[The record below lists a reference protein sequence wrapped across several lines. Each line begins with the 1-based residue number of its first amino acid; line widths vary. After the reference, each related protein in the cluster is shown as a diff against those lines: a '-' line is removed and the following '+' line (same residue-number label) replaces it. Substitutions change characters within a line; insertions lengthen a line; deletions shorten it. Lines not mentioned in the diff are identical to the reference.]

1 MGKKYLET
9 KEKSLESSVL
19 GIWQEA
25 AKKADELDEAKFSP
39 KEIKMAIGIA
49 SDKRYA
55 GGNMTGAVK
64 AIEKMKRGL
73 SDHPQVMA
81 VLKRQNENI
90 EEGKVIF
97 DDHDADDGDFKALTK
112 KLGLKFKAKG
122 DDTTVTGSDANIAK
136 LLKTMKMKK
145 DTDGHAMLEKL
156 DPVNKT
162 AAKKK
167 FDDRKDKDI
176 DNDGDVDDS
185 DEFLHKRRKAISKAM
200 SKDEGNKFTG
210 ALNAAKEKGEK
221 TFVVS
226 GRTYK
231 VEDYNQDEAYKPVK
245 SNHYDVKI
253 QGVKKK
259 DVNAILKY
267 IKVDGGNYDIE
278 DVDADQVTGSGMSST
293 SDGDIFIQGDDAGKL
308 GMEIAKKFRSVK
320 VMGEDYKKEN
330 YEFGTPERTKH
341 TLEVTPGQSQED
353 WDETVGVMH
362 KKNDTMREALA
373 KMWSVDEGHNPFI
386 KEADEFKPHMM
397 YDPKTGKGFKATTM
411 ADHLRMKDMGY
422 THDAPKKEN
431 KTMTGKPTTKVT
443 IEPEMKD

>member
-1 MGKKYLET
+1 MAYFDT
-9 KEKSLESSVL
+9 KTGSLEEAIKAAVSSELDEERSYTVVHVKK
-19 GIWQEA
+19 GKEVIKAKSSYDA
-25 AKKADELDEAKFSP
+25 AKKFAQMKGLKNTSGVDAHLMEEVELDEKFSP

-55 GGNMTGAVK
+55 GGNMTGAMS
-64 AIEKMKRGL
+64 AIEKIKKGL
-73 SDHPQVMA
+73 SKDPKVAA
-81 VLKRQNENI
+81 VIKRQNE
-90 EEGKVIF
+90 
-97 DDHDADDGDFKALTK
+97 DLD
-112 KLGLKFKAKG
+112 
-122 DDTTVTGSDANIAK
+122 
-136 LLKTMKMKK
+136 
-145 DTDGHAMLEKL
+145 EKL

-226 GRTYK
+226 GKTYK
-231 VEDYNQDEAYKPVK
+231 V
-245 SNHYDVKI
+245 
-253 QGVKKK
+253 
-259 DVNAILKY
+259 
-267 IKVDGGNYDIE
+267 
-278 DVDADQVTGSGMSST
+278 
-293 SDGDIFIQGDDAGKL
+293 
-308 GMEIAKKFRSVK
+308 
-320 VMGEDYKKEN
+320 EDYKKEN

>member
-1 MGKKYLET
+1 MAYFDT
-9 KEKSLESSVL
+9 KTGSLEEAIKAAVGGKLDEERTYTVVHATKGKEVIKAKTSYD
-19 GIWQEA
+19 A
-25 AKKADELDEAKFSP
+25 AKKFAQMKGLKNTSGVDAHLMEEVELDEKFSP

-55 GGNMTGAVK
+55 GGNMTGAMS
-64 AIEKMKRGL
+64 AIEKIKKGL
-73 SDHPQVMA
+73 SKDPKVAA
-81 VLKRQNENI
+81 VIKRQNE
-90 EEGKVIF
+90 
-97 DDHDADDGDFKALTK
+97 DLD
-112 KLGLKFKAKG
+112 
-122 DDTTVTGSDANIAK
+122 
-136 LLKTMKMKK
+136 
-145 DTDGHAMLEKL
+145 EKL

-226 GRTYK
+226 GKTYK
-231 VEDYNQDEAYKPVK
+231 V
-245 SNHYDVKI
+245 
-253 QGVKKK
+253 
-259 DVNAILKY
+259 
-267 IKVDGGNYDIE
+267 
-278 DVDADQVTGSGMSST
+278 
-293 SDGDIFIQGDDAGKL
+293 
-308 GMEIAKKFRSVK
+308 
-320 VMGEDYKKEN
+320 EDYKKEN

>member
-1 MGKKYLET
+1 MAYFDT
-9 KEKSLESSVL
+9 KTGSLEEAIKAAVGGKLDEERTYTVVHATKGKEVIKAKSSYD
-19 GIWQEA
+19 A
-25 AKKADELDEAKFSP
+25 AKKFAQMKGLKNTSGVDAHLMEEVELDEKFSP

-55 GGNMTGAVK
+55 GGNMTGAMS
-64 AIEKMKRGL
+64 AIEKIKKGL
-73 SDHPQVMA
+73 SKDPKVAA
-81 VLKRQNENI
+81 VIKRQNE
-90 EEGKVIF
+90 
-97 DDHDADDGDFKALTK
+97 DLD
-112 KLGLKFKAKG
+112 
-122 DDTTVTGSDANIAK
+122 
-136 LLKTMKMKK
+136 
-145 DTDGHAMLEKL
+145 EKL

-226 GRTYK
+226 GKTYK
-231 VEDYNQDEAYKPVK
+231 V
-245 SNHYDVKI
+245 
-253 QGVKKK
+253 
-259 DVNAILKY
+259 
-267 IKVDGGNYDIE
+267 
-278 DVDADQVTGSGMSST
+278 
-293 SDGDIFIQGDDAGKL
+293 
-308 GMEIAKKFRSVK
+308 
-320 VMGEDYKKEN
+320 EDYKKEN

-341 TLEVTPGQSQED
+341 TLEVTPGQSQKD

-397 YDPKTGKGFKATTM
+397 YDPETGKSFKANTM

>member
-1 MGKKYLET
+1 MAYFDT
-9 KEKSLESSVL
+9 KTGSLEEAIKAAVGGKLDEERTYTVVHATKGKEVIKAKTSYD
-19 GIWQEA
+19 A
-25 AKKADELDEAKFSP
+25 AKKFAQMKGLKNTSGVDAHLMEEVELDEKFSP

-55 GGNMTGAVK
+55 GGNMTGAMS
-64 AIEKMKRGL
+64 AIEKIKKGL
-73 SDHPQVMA
+73 SKDPKVAA
-81 VLKRQNENI
+81 VIKRQNE
-90 EEGKVIF
+90 
-97 DDHDADDGDFKALTK
+97 DLD
-112 KLGLKFKAKG
+112 
-122 DDTTVTGSDANIAK
+122 
-136 LLKTMKMKK
+136 
-145 DTDGHAMLEKL
+145 EKL

-253 QGVKKK
+253 QGVKRK

>member
-1 MGKKYLET
+1 MAYFDT
-9 KEKSLESSVL
+9 KTGSLE
-19 GIWQEA
+19 EA
-25 AKKADELDEAKFSP
+25 IKAVGGSELDEKFSP

-55 GGNMTGAVK
+55 GGNMTGAMS
-64 AIEKMKRGL
+64 AIEKIKKGL
-73 SDHPQVMA
+73 SKDPKVAA
-81 VLKRQNENI
+81 VIKRQNENI

-200 SKDEGNKFTG
+200 SKDEGNKFTS

-226 GRTYK
+226 GKTYK
-231 VEDYNQDEAYKPVK
+231 V
-245 SNHYDVKI
+245 
-253 QGVKKK
+253 
-259 DVNAILKY
+259 
-267 IKVDGGNYDIE
+267 
-278 DVDADQVTGSGMSST
+278 
-293 SDGDIFIQGDDAGKL
+293 
-308 GMEIAKKFRSVK
+308 
-320 VMGEDYKKEN
+320 EDYKKEN

-397 YDPKTGKGFKATTM
+397 YDPKTGKGFKANTM

-422 THDAPKKEN
+422 SHDAPKKEN

>member
-1 MGKKYLET
+1 MAYFDT
-9 KEKSLESSVL
+9 KTGSLEEAIKAAVSSELDEERSYTVVHATK
-19 GIWQEA
+19 GKEVIKAKSSYDA
-25 AKKADELDEAKFSP
+25 AKKFAQMKGLKNTSGVDAYLMEEVELDEKFSP

-55 GGNMTGAVK
+55 GGNMTGAMS
-64 AIEKMKRGL
+64 AIEKIKKGL
-73 SDHPQVMA
+73 SKDPKVAA
-81 VLKRQNENI
+81 VIKRQNE
-90 EEGKVIF
+90 
-97 DDHDADDGDFKALTK
+97 DLD
-112 KLGLKFKAKG
+112 
-122 DDTTVTGSDANIAK
+122 
-136 LLKTMKMKK
+136 
-145 DTDGHAMLEKL
+145 EKL

-226 GRTYK
+226 GKTYK
-231 VEDYNQDEAYKPVK
+231 V
-245 SNHYDVKI
+245 
-253 QGVKKK
+253 
-259 DVNAILKY
+259 
-267 IKVDGGNYDIE
+267 
-278 DVDADQVTGSGMSST
+278 
-293 SDGDIFIQGDDAGKL
+293 
-308 GMEIAKKFRSVK
+308 
-320 VMGEDYKKEN
+320 EDYKKEN

>member
-1 MGKKYLET
+1 MAYFDT
-9 KEKSLESSVL
+9 KTGSLEEAIKAAVSSELDEERSYTVVHVKK
-19 GIWQEA
+19 GKEVIKAKSSYDA
-25 AKKADELDEAKFSP
+25 AKKFAQMKGLKNTSGVDAHLMEEVDLDEKFSP

-55 GGNMTGAVK
+55 GGNMTGAMS
-64 AIEKMKRGL
+64 AIEKIKKGL
-73 SDHPQVMA
+73 SKDPKVAA
-81 VLKRQNENI
+81 VIKRQNENI

-97 DDHDADDGDFKALTK
+97 DDHDADDRDFKALTK

-122 DDTTVTGSDANIAK
+122 GDTTVTGSDANIAK

-226 GRTYK
+226 GKTYK
-231 VEDYNQDEAYKPVK
+231 V
-245 SNHYDVKI
+245 
-253 QGVKKK
+253 
-259 DVNAILKY
+259 
-267 IKVDGGNYDIE
+267 
-278 DVDADQVTGSGMSST
+278 
-293 SDGDIFIQGDDAGKL
+293 
-308 GMEIAKKFRSVK
+308 
-320 VMGEDYKKEN
+320 EDYKKEN

-373 KMWSVDEGHNPFI
+373 KMWGVDEGHNPFI

>member
-1 MGKKYLET
+1 MAYFDT
-9 KEKSLESSVL
+9 KTGSLEEAIKAAVSSELDEERSYTVVHVKK
-19 GIWQEA
+19 GKEVIKAKSSYDA
-25 AKKADELDEAKFSP
+25 AKKFAQMKGLKNTSGVDAHLMEEVELDEKFSP

-55 GGNMTGAVK
+55 GGNMTGAMS
-64 AIEKMKRGL
+64 AIEKIKKGL
-73 SDHPQVMA
+73 SKDPKVAA
-81 VLKRQNENI
+81 VIKRQNE
-90 EEGKVIF
+90 
-97 DDHDADDGDFKALTK
+97 DLD
-112 KLGLKFKAKG
+112 
-122 DDTTVTGSDANIAK
+122 
-136 LLKTMKMKK
+136 
-145 DTDGHAMLEKL
+145 EKL

-226 GRTYK
+226 GKTYK
-231 VEDYNQDEAYKPVK
+231 V
-245 SNHYDVKI
+245 
-253 QGVKKK
+253 
-259 DVNAILKY
+259 
-267 IKVDGGNYDIE
+267 
-278 DVDADQVTGSGMSST
+278 
-293 SDGDIFIQGDDAGKL
+293 
-308 GMEIAKKFRSVK
+308 
-320 VMGEDYKKEN
+320 EDYKKEN

-397 YDPKTGKGFKATTM
+397 YDPKTGKGFKANTM

>member
-1 MGKKYLET
+1 MAYFDT
-9 KEKSLESSVL
+9 KTGSLEEAIKAAVGGKLDEERTYTVVHATKGKEVIKAKTSYD
-19 GIWQEA
+19 A
-25 AKKADELDEAKFSP
+25 AKKFAQMKGLKNTSGVDAHLMEEVELDEKFSP

-55 GGNMTGAVK
+55 GGNMTGAMS
-64 AIEKMKRGL
+64 AIEKIKKGL
-73 SDHPQVMA
+73 SKDPKVAA
-81 VLKRQNENI
+81 VIKRQNE
-90 EEGKVIF
+90 
-97 DDHDADDGDFKALTK
+97 DLD
-112 KLGLKFKAKG
+112 
-122 DDTTVTGSDANIAK
+122 
-136 LLKTMKMKK
+136 
-145 DTDGHAMLEKL
+145 EKL

-210 ALNAAKEKGEK
+210 ALNAAKEKGVK

-226 GRTYK
+226 GKTYK
-231 VEDYNQDEAYKPVK
+231 V
-245 SNHYDVKI
+245 
-253 QGVKKK
+253 
-259 DVNAILKY
+259 
-267 IKVDGGNYDIE
+267 
-278 DVDADQVTGSGMSST
+278 
-293 SDGDIFIQGDDAGKL
+293 
-308 GMEIAKKFRSVK
+308 
-320 VMGEDYKKEN
+320 EDYKKEN

>member
-1 MGKKYLET
+1 MAYFDT
-9 KEKSLESSVL
+9 KTGSLEEAIKAAVSSELDEERSYTVVHVKK
-19 GIWQEA
+19 GKEVIKAKSSYDA
-25 AKKADELDEAKFSP
+25 AKKFAQMKGLKNTSGVDAHLMEEVELDEKFSP

-55 GGNMTGAVK
+55 GGNMTGAMS
-64 AIEKMKRGL
+64 AIEKIKKGL
-73 SDHPQVMA
+73 SKDPKVAA
-81 VLKRQNENI
+81 VIKRQNEDL
-90 EEGKVIF
+90 E
-97 DDHDADDGDFKALTK
+97 
-112 KLGLKFKAKG
+112 
-122 DDTTVTGSDANIAK
+122 
-136 LLKTMKMKK
+136 
-145 DTDGHAMLEKL
+145 EKL

-226 GRTYK
+226 GKTYK
-231 VEDYNQDEAYKPVK
+231 V
-245 SNHYDVKI
+245 
-253 QGVKKK
+253 
-259 DVNAILKY
+259 
-267 IKVDGGNYDIE
+267 
-278 DVDADQVTGSGMSST
+278 
-293 SDGDIFIQGDDAGKL
+293 
-308 GMEIAKKFRSVK
+308 
-320 VMGEDYKKEN
+320 EDYKKEN

-397 YDPKTGKGFKATTM
+397 YDPKTGKGFKANTM

>member
-1 MGKKYLET
+1 MAYFDT
-9 KEKSLESSVL
+9 KTGSLEEAIKAAVSSELDEERSYTVVHVKK
-19 GIWQEA
+19 GKEVIKAKSSYDA
-25 AKKADELDEAKFSP
+25 AKKFAQMKGLKNTSGVDAHLMEEVELDEKFSP

-55 GGNMTGAVK
+55 GGNMTGAMS
-64 AIEKMKRGL
+64 AIEKIKKGL
-73 SDHPQVMA
+73 SKDPKVAA
-81 VLKRQNENI
+81 VIKRQNENI

-226 GRTYK
+226 GKTYK
-231 VEDYNQDEAYKPVK
+231 V
-245 SNHYDVKI
+245 
-253 QGVKKK
+253 
-259 DVNAILKY
+259 
-267 IKVDGGNYDIE
+267 
-278 DVDADQVTGSGMSST
+278 
-293 SDGDIFIQGDDAGKL
+293 
-308 GMEIAKKFRSVK
+308 
-320 VMGEDYKKEN
+320 EDYKKEN

-397 YDPKTGKGFKATTM
+397 YDPKTGKGFKANTM

>member
-1 MGKKYLET
+1 MAYFDT
-9 KEKSLESSVL
+9 KTGSLEEAIKAAVGGKLDEERTYTVVHATKGKEVIKAKTSYD
-19 GIWQEA
+19 A
-25 AKKADELDEAKFSP
+25 AKKFAQMKGLKNTSGVDAHLMEEVELDEKFSP

-55 GGNMTGAVK
+55 GGNMTGAMS
-64 AIEKMKRGL
+64 AIEKIKKGL
-73 SDHPQVMA
+73 SKDPKVAA
-81 VLKRQNENI
+81 VIKRQNE
-90 EEGKVIF
+90 
-97 DDHDADDGDFKALTK
+97 DLD
-112 KLGLKFKAKG
+112 
-122 DDTTVTGSDANIAK
+122 
-136 LLKTMKMKK
+136 
-145 DTDGHAMLEKL
+145 EKL

-210 ALNAAKEKGEK
+210 ALNAAKEKGVK

-226 GRTYK
+226 GKTYK
-231 VEDYNQDEAYKPVK
+231 V
-245 SNHYDVKI
+245 
-253 QGVKKK
+253 
-259 DVNAILKY
+259 
-267 IKVDGGNYDIE
+267 
-278 DVDADQVTGSGMSST
+278 
-293 SDGDIFIQGDDAGKL
+293 
-308 GMEIAKKFRSVK
+308 
-320 VMGEDYKKEN
+320 EDYKKEN

-341 TLEVTPGQSQED
+341 TLEVTPGQSQKD

>member
-1 MGKKYLET
+1 MAYFDT
-9 KEKSLESSVL
+9 KTGSLEEAIKAAVSSELDEERSYTVVHVKK
-19 GIWQEA
+19 GKEVIKAKSSYDA
-25 AKKADELDEAKFSP
+25 AKKFAQMKGLKNTSGVDAHLMEEVELDEKFSP

-55 GGNMTGAVK
+55 GGNMTGAMS
-64 AIEKMKRGL
+64 AIEKIKKGL
-73 SDHPQVMA
+73 SKDPKVAA
-81 VLKRQNENI
+81 VIKRQNEDL
-90 EEGKVIF
+90 E
-97 DDHDADDGDFKALTK
+97 
-112 KLGLKFKAKG
+112 
-122 DDTTVTGSDANIAK
+122 
-136 LLKTMKMKK
+136 
-145 DTDGHAMLEKL
+145 EKL

-162 AAKKK
+162 ATKKK

-226 GRTYK
+226 GKTYK
-231 VEDYNQDEAYKPVK
+231 V
-245 SNHYDVKI
+245 
-253 QGVKKK
+253 
-259 DVNAILKY
+259 
-267 IKVDGGNYDIE
+267 
-278 DVDADQVTGSGMSST
+278 
-293 SDGDIFIQGDDAGKL
+293 
-308 GMEIAKKFRSVK
+308 
-320 VMGEDYKKEN
+320 EDYKKEN

-397 YDPKTGKGFKATTM
+397 YDPKTGKGFKANTM

>member
-1 MGKKYLET
+1 MAYFDT
-9 KEKSLESSVL
+9 KTGSLEEAIKAAVGGKLDEERTYTVVHATKGKEVIKAKSSYD
-19 GIWQEA
+19 A
-25 AKKADELDEAKFSP
+25 AKKFAQMKGLKNTSGVDAHLMEEVELDEKFSP

-55 GGNMTGAVK
+55 GGNMTGAMS
-64 AIEKMKRGL
+64 AIEKIKKGL
-73 SDHPQVMA
+73 SKDPKVAA
-81 VLKRQNENI
+81 VIKRQNEDL
-90 EEGKVIF
+90 E
-97 DDHDADDGDFKALTK
+97 
-112 KLGLKFKAKG
+112 
-122 DDTTVTGSDANIAK
+122 
-136 LLKTMKMKK
+136 
-145 DTDGHAMLEKL
+145 EKL

-162 AAKKK
+162 ATKKK

-226 GRTYK
+226 GKTYK
-231 VEDYNQDEAYKPVK
+231 V
-245 SNHYDVKI
+245 
-253 QGVKKK
+253 
-259 DVNAILKY
+259 
-267 IKVDGGNYDIE
+267 
-278 DVDADQVTGSGMSST
+278 
-293 SDGDIFIQGDDAGKL
+293 
-308 GMEIAKKFRSVK
+308 
-320 VMGEDYKKEN
+320 EDYKKEN

-397 YDPKTGKGFKATTM
+397 YDPKTGKGFKANTM

>member
-1 MGKKYLET
+1 MAYFDT
-9 KEKSLESSVL
+9 KTGSLEEAIKAAVSSELDEERSYTVVHVKK
-19 GIWQEA
+19 GKEVIKAKSSYDA
-25 AKKADELDEAKFSP
+25 AKKFAQMKGLKNTSGVDAHLMEEVELDEKFSP

-55 GGNMTGAVK
+55 GGNMTGAMS
-64 AIEKMKRGL
+64 AIEKIKKGL
-73 SDHPQVMA
+73 SKDPKVAA
-81 VLKRQNENI
+81 VIKRQNEDL
-90 EEGKVIF
+90 E
-97 DDHDADDGDFKALTK
+97 
-112 KLGLKFKAKG
+112 
-122 DDTTVTGSDANIAK
+122 
-136 LLKTMKMKK
+136 
-145 DTDGHAMLEKL
+145 EKL

-162 AAKKK
+162 ATKKK

-226 GRTYK
+226 GKTYK
-231 VEDYNQDEAYKPVK
+231 V
-245 SNHYDVKI
+245 
-253 QGVKKK
+253 
-259 DVNAILKY
+259 
-267 IKVDGGNYDIE
+267 
-278 DVDADQVTGSGMSST
+278 
-293 SDGDIFIQGDDAGKL
+293 
-308 GMEIAKKFRSVK
+308 
-320 VMGEDYKKEN
+320 EDYKKEN

-397 YDPKTGKGFKATTM
+397 YDPKTGKGFKANTM

-422 THDAPKKEN
+422 SHDAPKKEN

>member
-1 MGKKYLET
+1 MAYFDT
-9 KEKSLESSVL
+9 KTGSLEEAIKAAVSSELDEERSYTVVHVKK
-19 GIWQEA
+19 GKEVIKAKSSYDA
-25 AKKADELDEAKFSP
+25 AKKFAQMKGLKNTSGVDAHLMEEVDLDEKFSP

-55 GGNMTGAVK
+55 GGNMTGAMS
-64 AIEKMKRGL
+64 AIEKIKKGL
-73 SDHPQVMA
+73 SKDPKVAA
-81 VLKRQNENI
+81 VIKRQNEDL
-90 EEGKVIF
+90 E
-97 DDHDADDGDFKALTK
+97 
-112 KLGLKFKAKG
+112 
-122 DDTTVTGSDANIAK
+122 
-136 LLKTMKMKK
+136 
-145 DTDGHAMLEKL
+145 EKL

-226 GRTYK
+226 GKTYK
-231 VEDYNQDEAYKPVK
+231 V
-245 SNHYDVKI
+245 
-253 QGVKKK
+253 
-259 DVNAILKY
+259 
-267 IKVDGGNYDIE
+267 
-278 DVDADQVTGSGMSST
+278 
-293 SDGDIFIQGDDAGKL
+293 
-308 GMEIAKKFRSVK
+308 
-320 VMGEDYKKEN
+320 EDYKKEN

>member
-1 MGKKYLET
+1 MDPNNEVNQNIASAYLEMLALE
-9 KEKSLESSVL
+9 EK
-19 GIWQEA
+19 
-25 AKKADELDEAKFSP
+25 KKTEGLDA
-39 KEIKMAIGIA
+39 
-49 SDKRYA
+49 
-55 GGNMTGAVK
+55 
-64 AIEKMKRGL
+64 
-73 SDHPQVMA
+73 
-81 VLKRQNENI
+81 
-90 EEGKVIF
+90 
-97 DDHDADDGDFKALTK
+97 
-112 KLGLKFKAKG
+112 
-122 DDTTVTGSDANIAK
+122 
-136 LLKTMKMKK
+136 
-145 DTDGHAMLEKL
+145 
-156 DPVNKT
+156 VNKD
-162 AAKKK
+162 AVKKK
-167 FDDRKDKDI
+167 FKDRKDKDI
-176 DNDGDVDDS
+176 DNDGDVDSS

-226 GRTYK
+226 GKTYK
-231 VEDYNQDEAYKPVK
+231 V
-245 SNHYDVKI
+245 
-253 QGVKKK
+253 
-259 DVNAILKY
+259 
-267 IKVDGGNYDIE
+267 
-278 DVDADQVTGSGMSST
+278 
-293 SDGDIFIQGDDAGKL
+293 
-308 GMEIAKKFRSVK
+308 
-320 VMGEDYKKEN
+320 EDYKKEN

>member
-9 KEKSLESSVL
+9 KENSLESSVL

-25 AKKADELDEAKFSP
+25 AKKANELDEAKFSP

-156 DPVNKT
+156 DPVNKK
-162 AAKKK
+162 ALKKD

-176 DNDGDVDDS
+176 DNDGDVDSS
-185 DEFLHKRRKAISKAM
+185 DKYLAKRRKAVSKAIA
-200 SKDEGNKFTG
+200 KEENELDEKKANFLRLTFNSPADVKKARKWMDQNLPSADQGFTG
-210 ALNAAKEKGEK
+210 VDYRAKDIEFENVDDAEDLMKTLKNARFKFKVDHREENELDVIENTMAKVREFKIQDMKAALAQVWGMKEGKNPFKKEEEEEPVITKGGK
-221 TFVVS
+221 TLT
-226 GRTYK
+226 GK
-231 VEDYNQDEAYKPVK
+231 KPAEI
-245 SNHYDVKI
+245 DVKP
-253 QGVKKK
+253 K
-259 DVNAILKY
+259 
-267 IKVDGGNYDIE
+267 IK
-278 DVDADQVTGSGMSST
+278 A
-293 SDGDIFIQGDDAGKL
+293 
-308 GMEIAKKFRSVK
+308 
-320 VMGEDYKKEN
+320 
-330 YEFGTPERTKH
+330 
-341 TLEVTPGQSQED
+341 
-353 WDETVGVMH
+353 
-362 KKNDTMREALA
+362 
-373 KMWSVDEGHNPFI
+373 
-386 KEADEFKPHMM
+386 
-397 YDPKTGKGFKATTM
+397 
-411 ADHLRMKDMGY
+411 
-422 THDAPKKEN
+422 
-431 KTMTGKPTTKVT
+431 
-443 IEPEMKD
+443 

>member
-9 KEKSLESSVL
+9 KENSLESSVL

-25 AKKADELDEAKFSP
+25 AKKANELDEAKFSP

-156 DPVNKT
+156 DPVNKK
-162 AAKKK
+162 ALKKD

-176 DNDGDVDDS
+176 DNDGDVDSS
-185 DEFLHKRRKAISKAM
+185 DKYLAKRRKVVSKAISKEEV
-200 SKDEGNKFTG
+200 D
-210 ALNAAKEKGEK
+210 LD
-221 TFVVS
+221 V
-226 GRTYK
+226 
-231 VEDYNQDEAYKPVK
+231 VEDTMAKVREFKIQDMKAALAQVWGMKEGKNPFKKEEEEKPVITK
-245 SNHYDVKI
+245 GGKTLTGKKPAEIDVKP
-253 QGVKKK
+253 K
-259 DVNAILKY
+259 
-267 IKVDGGNYDIE
+267 IK
-278 DVDADQVTGSGMSST
+278 A
-293 SDGDIFIQGDDAGKL
+293 
-308 GMEIAKKFRSVK
+308 
-320 VMGEDYKKEN
+320 
-330 YEFGTPERTKH
+330 
-341 TLEVTPGQSQED
+341 
-353 WDETVGVMH
+353 
-362 KKNDTMREALA
+362 
-373 KMWSVDEGHNPFI
+373 
-386 KEADEFKPHMM
+386 
-397 YDPKTGKGFKATTM
+397 
-411 ADHLRMKDMGY
+411 
-422 THDAPKKEN
+422 
-431 KTMTGKPTTKVT
+431 
-443 IEPEMKD
+443 

>member
-1 MGKKYLET
+1 MAYFDT
-9 KEKSLESSVL
+9 KTGSLEEAIKAAVSSELDEERSYTVVHVKK
-19 GIWQEA
+19 GKEVIKAKSSYDA
-25 AKKADELDEAKFSP
+25 AKKFAQMKGLKNTSGVDAHLMEEVELDEKFSP

-55 GGNMTGAVK
+55 GGNMTGAMS
-64 AIEKMKRGL
+64 AIEKIKKGL
-73 SDHPQVMA
+73 SKDPKVAA
-81 VLKRQNENI
+81 VIKRQNEDL
-90 EEGKVIF
+90 E
-97 DDHDADDGDFKALTK
+97 
-112 KLGLKFKAKG
+112 
-122 DDTTVTGSDANIAK
+122 
-136 LLKTMKMKK
+136 
-145 DTDGHAMLEKL
+145 EKL

-162 AAKKK
+162 ATKKK

-226 GRTYK
+226 GKTYK
-231 VEDYNQDEAYKPVK
+231 V
-245 SNHYDVKI
+245 
-253 QGVKKK
+253 
-259 DVNAILKY
+259 
-267 IKVDGGNYDIE
+267 
-278 DVDADQVTGSGMSST
+278 
-293 SDGDIFIQGDDAGKL
+293 
-308 GMEIAKKFRSVK
+308 
-320 VMGEDYKKEN
+320 EDYKKEN

>member
-1 MGKKYLET
+1 MAYFDT
-9 KEKSLESSVL
+9 KTGSLEEAIKAAVSSELDEERSYTVVHVKK
-19 GIWQEA
+19 GKEVIKAKSSYDA
-25 AKKADELDEAKFSP
+25 AKKFAQMKGLKNTSGVDAHLMEEVELDEKFSP

-55 GGNMTGAVK
+55 GGNMTGAMS
-64 AIEKMKRGL
+64 AIEKIKKGL
-73 SDHPQVMA
+73 SKDPKVAA
-81 VLKRQNENI
+81 VIKRQNENI

-226 GRTYK
+226 GKTYK
-231 VEDYNQDEAYKPVK
+231 V
-245 SNHYDVKI
+245 
-253 QGVKKK
+253 
-259 DVNAILKY
+259 
-267 IKVDGGNYDIE
+267 
-278 DVDADQVTGSGMSST
+278 
-293 SDGDIFIQGDDAGKL
+293 
-308 GMEIAKKFRSVK
+308 
-320 VMGEDYKKEN
+320 EDYKKEN